1 MAIPQSEYWTTP
13 SFHLQRWS
21 RCKLCHGL
29 FFFSP
34 LESSRF
40 RDFGS
45 FERLLYI
52 IILRRGGGRWLSD
65 IRADGTP
72 LPRGGGAFGS
82 PIVYFSHFSVE
93 GGIPIHPTIHP
104 TILRSSK
111 QYWLTRLLESPSLI
125 PNKIGDRSE
134 IDSLECL
141 DHKRLAEVW
150 TPCANTRAAVR
161 IGTVKYHD
169 SVGRTPAN
177 EVAAWE
183 LPRIF
188 SRRSSTTAFPAGR
201 RASGAPSIHVE

>member
-1 MAIPQSEYWTTP
+1 MSIGQPRRFIFSAGRDASCVTV
-13 SFHLQRWS
+13 
-21 RCKLCHGL
+21 
-29 FFFSP
+29 FFFSLP
-34 LESSRF
+34 SSQADSEISVAL
-40 RDFGS
+40 RDCCT
-45 FERLLYI
+45 LLFS
-52 IILRRGGGRWLSD
+52 GGGRWLSD